1 MSKLTATKVKD
12 CAATVLVGC
21 YVLYMLCSL
30 FMGGNLLI
38 GLLLLS
44 APTAAF
50 VHLLMGDRESS
61 AKRVLLPYA
70 FGVPLLTG
78 ALALILTAVNLQQLL
93 NVPYAVVGLVLN
105 GATVLATAL
114 CFFGGFSFP
123 KRAGVLTVGS
133 LLYVLAGAGYL
144 VLAFV
149 EAGGWEEAFE
159 LDPSALIGY
168 FCSLLFYLGMLLFSI
183 NKKEK

>member
-1 MSKLTATKVKD
+1 MSKLTVTKVKD
-12 CAATVLVGC
+12 RVATVFVGC
-21 YVLYMLCSL
+21 YVLYLLCSL

-50 VHLLMGDRESS
+50 IRLLLEDRESS

-78 ALALILTAVNLQQLL
+78 ALALVLTVVSLQQLL
-93 NVPYAVVGLVLN
+93 DVPHAVVGLVLN
-105 GATVLATAL
+105 GATVLATAIG
-114 CFFGGFSFP
+114 FFGSFCFP
-123 KRAGVLTVGS
+123 KRAGVLLVGS
-133 LLYVLAGAGYL
+133 SLYVLAGAGYL

-149 EAGGWEEAFE
+149 EAGGWKEAFE

-168 FCSLLFYLGMLLFSI
+168 FCSLLFYSGIALFSI
-183 NKKEK
+183 KKRG